1 MYGPFGQYNQEGIKC
16 TKSKE
21 QPRSYCPNVYTV
33 MRTPGNV
40 HYDRRGRGMNKVK
53 KKHTK
58 CLIFPE
64 ISIVP
69 FFGENKTKKYNW
81 NLKVSLSHYF
91 SICKKKKEKK
101 ESSTYFWWMFNIGSS
116 PTPIPTGNT
125 KYTLWLFWVPFGA
138 SIENPFEPHIPTG
151 ITNHVTRNFHS
162 FARGHTIN
170 ILLIWAT

>member
-1 MYGPFGQYNQEGIKC
+1 MGTLKLVYGPFGQYSQEGTKC

-69 FFGENKTKKYNW
+69 FFGENKTKKYN
-81 NLKVSLSHYF
+81 L
-91 SICKKKKEKK
+91 
-101 ESSTYFWWMFNIGSS
+101 
-116 PTPIPTGNT
+116 
-125 KYTLWLFWVPFGA
+125 
-138 SIENPFEPHIPTG
+138 
-151 ITNHVTRNFHS
+151 
-162 FARGHTIN
+162 N
-170 ILLIWAT
+170 ILCLIFSSDDKVKVNQRMKVVENYI

>member
-1 MYGPFGQYNQEGIKC
+1 MQLEAVYLEALLYGPFGQYSQEGINC

-81 NLKVSLSHYF
+81 NLRSEQGRDICVGFTGATKISLPWSDLKSRAGMLVYVF
-91 SICKKKKEKK
+91 LYIDLK
-101 ESSTYFWWMFNIGSS
+101 T
-116 PTPIPTGNT
+116 
-125 KYTLWLFWVPFGA
+125 
-138 SIENPFEPHIPTG
+138 
-151 ITNHVTRNFHS
+151 
-162 FARGHTIN
+162 
-170 ILLIWAT
+170 